1 MAKKKTPP
9 AKKQFI
15 AIDTYADLVISKGS
29 LEDVT
34 QVLESYIQDEGYGE
48 DDVEENIEV
57 YELAEQKTVR
67 AFPRGIEVTIES

>member
-48 DDVEENIEV
+48 DEFIFRKEESSTDS
-57 YELAEQKTVR
+57 K
-67 AFPRGIEVTIES
+67 PESWKIF